1 MLKSPLT
8 SVLKIFKCNFKIVST
23 LLSNQVS
30 GSIDHSNTIGNM
42 QRYWLPGFLASGGV
56 PSIDS
61 ITVYT
66 SKVGNVGMLQCISIH
81 TYVIQYVWI
90 WYMYLFRAR
99 RVGPKTYSKDK
110 IHFLFF
116 NFKGLLIVK
125 LLHKT
130 FKSLVRKKCS
140 TYTTSFAYKIYIYIY
155 HISVYVQCNT
165 VIL

>member
-8 SVLKIFKCNFKIVST
+8 SVLKIFKYNFKIVST

-66 SKVGNVGMLQCISIH
+66 SKVGTVGTRYVAVYKYTYIRH
-81 TYVIQYVWI
+81 TICMNMVH
-90 WYMYLFRAR
+90 MYSFRAR
-99 RVGPKTYSKDK
+99 GVGPKTYGKDK
-110 IHFLFF
+110 IHFLIIHQLQRPA
-116 NFKGLLIVK
+116 NCIII
-125 LLHKT
+125 T
-130 FKSLVRKKCS
+130 
-140 TYTTSFAYKIYIYIY
+140 
-155 HISVYVQCNT
+155 QQM
-165 VIL
+165 